1 MRVEVWNEQ
10 GEPVR
15 ETKGELVCT
24 APFVTMPLFF
34 WNDPDGAKYHSA
46 YFERFPGVWCHGDW
60 AELTAHDGM
69 IIYGRSDATLN
80 PGGVRIGTAEIY
92 RQAEQLDEVVECMA
106 VSQEWDNDVRIVL
119 FVKLRDGLTLDDA
132 LRDKIR
138 ETIRR
143 NLTPRHVPAK
153 VIQVPDIPRTR
164 NGKLMELA
172 VRNLIHGL
180 AVENREAAANPE
192 ALDFFANIPELKKK
206 PPRRTAART
215 RRPSRRV

>member
-1 MRVEVWNEQ
+1 
-10 GEPVR
+10 
-15 ETKGELVCT
+15 
-24 APFVTMPLFF
+24 
-34 WNDPDGAKYHSA
+34 
-46 YFERFPGVWCHGDW
+46 
-60 AELTAHDGM
+60 
-69 IIYGRSDATLN
+69 
-80 PGGVRIGTAEIY
+80 
-92 RQAEQLDEVVECMA
+92 MA

-119 FVKLRDGLTLDDA
+119 FVRLCDGLTLDDA

-172 VRNLIHGL
+172 VRNLIHGV

>member
-1 MRVEVWNEQ
+1 
-10 GEPVR
+10 
-15 ETKGELVCT
+15 
-24 APFVTMPLFF
+24 
-34 WNDPDGAKYHSA
+34 
-46 YFERFPGVWCHGDW
+46 
-60 AELTAHDGM
+60 M

-92 RQAEQLDEVVECMA
+92 RQAEQMDEVAECMA
-106 VSQEWDNDVRIVL
+106 VSQEWDSDVRIVL
-119 FVKLRDGLTLDDA
+119 FVKLRDGLELDDA

-172 VRNLIHGL
+172 VRNLIHGV
-180 AVENREAAANPE
+180 AVTNREAAANPE
-192 ALDFFANIPELKKK
+192 ALDFYANIPELKKQ
-206 PPRRTAART
+206 PPRRTAARA
-215 RRPSRRV
+215 RRPPRRV